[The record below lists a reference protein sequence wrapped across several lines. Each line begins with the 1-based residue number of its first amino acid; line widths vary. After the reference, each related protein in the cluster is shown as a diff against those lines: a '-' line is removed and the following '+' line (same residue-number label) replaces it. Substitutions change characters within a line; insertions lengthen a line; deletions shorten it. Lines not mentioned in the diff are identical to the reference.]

1 MKLSDNEIE
10 LMAMKAILFFNDGW
24 SLSISMSK
32 AGFAANWGD
41 KREITSH
48 SLVKTL
54 REMSRNK
61 RKHGNHNH
69 NRLMF

>member
-24 SLSISMSK
+24 SLSMSMSK

>member
-10 LMAMKAILFFNDGW
+10 IMAMKAILFFNEGW
-24 SLSISMSK
+24 SLSMSMSK
-32 AGFAANWGD
+32 AGFSANWGD

-61 RKHGNHNH
+61 RKYGNHNH